1 MTFAGEKST
10 HNGRVMAYLSF
21 KGGVA
26 MVWTG
31 GTPWAAK
38 GFSIMRGAMIL
49 LPLLVLSACGDRK
62 DDQPGVAGNIV
73 NQAMPD
79 GDQVPQGDNIQTA
92 EPLPTVPPAQ
102 GPVGATIPAALQG
115 RWVGIDES
123 CADRTT
129 ERELTITSASLVF
142 LESEGKA
149 TGISTG
155 PNGSIRID
163 AAFTGEGQSWTKQL
177 ELRPSANGNE
187 LTVLNDGTAITRK
200 RCS

>member
-1 MTFAGEKST
+1 
-10 HNGRVMAYLSF
+10 
-21 KGGVA
+21 
-26 MVWTG
+26 MVRTS
-31 GTPWAAK
+31 GTPWAGK

-62 DDQPGVAGNIV
+62 DEQPGVEGNIV

-79 GDQVPQGDNIQTA
+79 DAQAPQGDNSQTA
-92 EPLPTVPPAQ
+92 DPLPPSPPMQ
-102 GPVGATIPAALQG
+102 GPDGATIPVAVQG
-115 RWVGIDES
+115 RWIGLDES

-129 ERELTITSASLVF
+129 ERELTITPVSLIF

-149 TGISTG
+149 TGTSTG
-155 PNGSIRID
+155 PHGSIRID